1 MSNIEQ
7 ELFEDNLK
15 DTVWIGEV
23 VDIDDPL
30 KDGRVKV
37 KVFGKFDKLENDVIP
52 WARPWNMFTA
62 GSEAV
67 QDFTQYLN

>member
-30 KDGRVKV
+30 KT
-37 KVFGKFDKLENDVIP
+37 DV
-52 WARPWNMFTA
+52 
-62 GSEAV
+62 
-67 QDFTQYLN
+67 LK